1 MILVT
6 VIVAIVLVGSF
17 LAYTEVSKKTV
28 SPSSTGKITVKDS
41 LGRTVTFNH
50 TLTRIISIDPSA
62 TATLYA
68 LGAYKD
74 LVGGNEFDCYPPNES
89 LPNVG
94 NACGIDLEEIL
105 NLNPQVVLL
114 YGSTMPSYGYELL
127 NYSIPVLV
135 DNPENIQEIENET
148 TMFGILTGTELNAS
162 LINNWINV
170 SLNTI
175 SNDMSN
181 VNSTSEFSAFY
192 YLSEGDWTAGNGTFI
207 SQIMQY
213 AHLKNIANATGYY
226 QMSPELI
233 AADNPQVIILDQYVP
248 FGAVNS
254 PPFNETS
261 AYYNN
266 RVVSVVNDSFFEEPD
281 FRIVY
286 GAAWLANQVYPN
298 FISLPQFPIK
308 LEYSPTMGL

>member
-94 NACGIDLEEIL
+94 NACGIDLEEIFVADRRYYKPA
-105 NLNPQVVLL
+105 NCWAKSPTDVVSNPQSMHWCRFQVP
-114 YGSTMPSYGYELL
+114 ST
-127 NYSIPVLV
+127 
-135 DNPENIQEIENET
+135 
-148 TMFGILTGTELNAS
+148 
-162 LINNWINV
+162 
-170 SLNTI
+170 
-175 SNDMSN
+175 
-181 VNSTSEFSAFY
+181 
-192 YLSEGDWTAGNGTFI
+192 
-207 SQIMQY
+207 
-213 AHLKNIANATGYY
+213 
-226 QMSPELI
+226 
-233 AADNPQVIILDQYVP
+233 
-248 FGAVNS
+248 
-254 PPFNETS
+254 
-261 AYYNN
+261 
-266 RVVSVVNDSFFEEPD
+266 
-281 FRIVY
+281 
-286 GAAWLANQVYPN
+286 
-298 FISLPQFPIK
+298 
-308 LEYSPTMGL
+308 